1 MLLLINFI
9 RKLISTVY
17 GISYNILYTIA
28 IIAVMMFGIRLMAS
42 KVFGVQI
49 KSFGLGTVIIGGL
62 LKAIPNITNCFNH
75 IIVTNPH

>member
-28 IIAVMMFGIRLMAS
+28 IYGRVKYAS
-42 KVFGVQI
+42 
-49 KSFGLGTVIIGGL
+49 T
-62 LKAIPNITNCFNH
+62 
-75 IIVTNPH
+75 